1 MIPDTGT
8 TGPGLDSGT
17 RDAGTRDAVGPVAL
31 QISGMTCS
39 ACATQIEKRLSGLEG
54 VSATVNFAT
63 ERATVT
69 GMTSSEAIEAVRR
82 TGYSAAR
89 AGDVDP
95 AALAAARITGLRRR
109 LIVATLLTLP
119 LMDVGLVLA
128 LAPQLRFPGWDW
140 MLVVLALPVVGWCA
154 WPFHRAMWANL
165 RHGITSMD
173 TLVSLGVLAS
183 FSWTVISMIA
193 TSPDTEGYWLG
204 YGITPAGADTLYL
217 DVAAGVTCF
226 LLAGRYFEAKA
237 KRTARSVLD
246 ALGQLAATRARLM
259 VDGVEKTVPVS
270 RLREGDLIVVLA
282 SETVAADG
290 TVVDGTSSIDSSM
303 MTGEP
308 APVDVARGDRV
319 LGGTV
324 NLSGRLVV
332 RATAVGEQSQLAQ
345 MASMADQAQA
355 RKANVSRLV
364 DRVVGVF
371 VPVVL
376 GVVAL
381 TVAGWWIGGAGL
393 RHALSAGLS
402 VLVIACPCA
411 LGLATPT
418 AMMVGVGR
426 GGRLGILI
434 KGPDALEAT
443 GGVDTVVLDKTGTVT
458 TGRMQVAERTCVT
471 GADMDRMH
479 ALAACLESAS
489 THPVAAAVVGS
500 CPVPVP
506 VCTDQQTVA
515 GAGLRGTVEGLRVMV
530 GSPRFLAA
538 EGMVLPPELAR
549 AVDEAASAAMTPV
562 VVGVDGEARAVLA
575 LADVVRPEAGEVVA
589 ELSGMG
595 LRTVLLTGDSPAA
608 AQLVGDR
615 LGCDEVQA
623 QVSPSRKAEVIE
635 QLRSEGHRVVMVGD
649 GINDAAA
656 LAAAD
661 LGLALVTGT
670 EIAMRSADII
680 CVRHH
685 LGVVPDAIR
694 LARRTRRTIRGNLV
708 WAFAYNIAAIPIAA
722 AGLLN
727 PLISGLAMSLSS
739 LLVVTNSLRLR
750 NFR

>member
-1 MIPDTGT
+1 MTGDTG
-8 TGPGLDSGT
+8 S
-17 RDAGTRDAVGPVAL
+17 AVAL

-39 ACATQIEKRLSGLEG
+39 ACATQIEKRLSSLDG
-54 VSATVNFAT
+54 VTATVNYAT

-69 GMTSSEAIEAVRR
+69 GMTSSEAIDAVRR

-95 AALAAARITGLRRR
+95 AALAASRITGLRRR

-128 LAPQLRFPGWDW
+128 LAPGLRFPGWDW
-140 MLVVLALPVVGWCA
+140 MLVILALPVVAWCA

-183 FSWTVISMIA
+183 FGWTVISMLVA
-193 TSPDTEGYWLG
+193 PADAEGYWLG

-246 ALGQLAATRARLM
+246 ALGQLAATSARLL
-259 VDGVEKTVPVS
+259 VDGVETTVPVS
-270 RLREGDLIVVLA
+270 RLREGDLFVVLA
-282 SETVAADG
+282 SETVPADG
-290 TVVDGTSSIDSSM
+290 AVTQGTSSVDSSM

-308 APVDVARGDRV
+308 VPVDVSAGDRV
-319 LGGTV
+319 TGGTV
-324 NLSGRLVV
+324 NLTGRIVV
-332 RATAVGEQSQLAQ
+332 RATAVGEESQLAQ
-345 MASMADQAQA
+345 MAAMADQAQA

-376 GVVAL
+376 GIVVV
-381 TVAGWWIGGAGL
+381 TVAGWWIGGGGL
-393 RHALSAGLS
+393 RYALSAGLS

-443 GGVDTVVLDKTGTVT
+443 GRVDTVVLDKTGTVT
-458 TGRMQVAERTCVT
+458 TGRMRVVERTCVD
-471 GADMDRMH
+471 GADIDPIH
-479 ALAACLESAS
+479 GLAASLESAS
-489 THPVAAAVVGS
+489 THPIAAALVES

-506 VCTDQQTVA
+506 ACSDVRTVS
-515 GAGLRGTVEGLRVMV
+515 GGGLRGTVEGRAVIL
-530 GSPRFLAA
+530 GSPRFLGD
-538 EGMVLPPELAR
+538 EGLLLPPDLLR
-549 AVDEAASAAMTPV
+549 AVEDGASAAMTPV
-562 VVGVDGEARAVLA
+562 VVGVDGQAAAVLS
-575 LADVVRPEAGEVVA
+575 LADTIRPEAPQVVA
-589 ELSGMG
+589 ELSRMG
-595 LRTVLLTGDSPAA
+595 LRTVLLSGDSQTAA
-608 AQLVGDR
+608 RKVGDR
-615 LGCDEVQA
+615 LGCDEVLA
-623 QVSPSRKAEVIE
+623 EVMPAHKAEVIE
-635 QLRSEGHRVVMVGD
+635 GLRAEGHRVAMVGD

-670 EIAMRSADII
+670 DIAMRSADII

-694 LARRTRRTIRGNLV
+694 LARRTRRIIRGNLV

-750 NFR
+750 NFE

>member
-1 MIPDTGT
+1 MTQDT
-8 TGPGLDSGT
+8 
-17 RDAGTRDAVGPVAL
+17 DAPGPVSL
-31 QISGMTCS
+31 QIGGMTCS
-39 ACATQIEKRLSGLEG
+39 ACATQIEKRLSSLDG
-54 VSATVNFAT
+54 VSAVVNYAT

-69 GMTSSEAIEAVRR
+69 GMTGAEAIEAVRR
-82 TGYSAAR
+82 TGYTAAR
-89 AGDVDP
+89 TGDVDP
-95 AALAAARITGLRRR
+95 AALAAARINGLRRR

-128 LAPQLRFPGWDW
+128 LAPQLRFPGWDR

-173 TLVSLGVLAS
+173 TLVSLGVLSS
-183 FSWTVISMIA
+183 FVWTVISMLVTA
-193 TSPDTEGYWLG
+193 PDTEGYWLG

-226 LLAGRYFEAKA
+226 LLAGRYFEARA

-246 ALGQLAATRARLM
+246 ALGQLAATRARLL
-259 VDGVEKTVPVS
+259 VGGAERTVPVS
-270 RLREGDLIVVLA
+270 RLRQGDLVVVLA
-282 SETVAADG
+282 SETVPADG
-290 TVVDGTSSIDSSM
+290 VVTEGETSVDSSM

-308 APVDVARGDRV
+308 VPVDVTVGDRV

-324 NLSGRLVV
+324 NLTGRVV
-332 RATAVGEQSQLAQ
+332 LRATAVGEESQLAQ
-345 MASMADQAQA
+345 MAAMAEQAQA

-364 DRVVGVF
+364 DKVVGVF

-376 GVVAL
+376 GIVAI
-381 TVAGWWIGGAGL
+381 TVAGWWISGAGL

-434 KGPDALEAT
+434 KGPDALEAA
-443 GGVDTVVLDKTGTVT
+443 GRIDTVVLDKTGTVT
-458 TGRMQVAERTCVT
+458 TGTMTLISRVCAE
-471 GADMDRMH
+471 GADMDRVH
-479 ALAACLESAS
+479 RWAASLEAAS
-489 THPVAAAVVGS
+489 THPIAAAVVKS
-500 CPVPVP
+500 CPGPVP
-506 VCTDQQTVA
+506 ACTDHRTVA
-515 GAGLRGTVEGLRVMV
+515 GGGLHGTVEGHRVIV
-530 GSPRFLAA
+530 GSPEFLSAQGQAPGLELAA
-538 EGMVLPPELAR
+538 
-549 AVDEAASAAMTPV
+549 AVEAARSQAETPV
-562 VVGVDGEARAVLA
+562 LVGVDGRAAGVLVLA
-575 LADVVRPEAGEVVA
+575 DTVRPEATEVVG
-589 ELSGMG
+589 ELSRMG
-595 LRTVLLTGDSPAA
+595 LRTVLLTGDSRAA

-615 LGCDEVQA
+615 LGCDEVMS
-623 QVSPSRKAEVIE
+623 QVTPSRKAEVIDR
-635 QLRSEGHRVVMVGD
+635 LRAEGHRVAMVGD

-670 EIAMRSADII
+670 DIAMRSADII

-694 LARRTRRTIRGNLV
+694 LSRRTRRTILGNLV